1 MTSDTN
7 TTIGKQFFTDLENNE
22 YLKELYNQLLIDYSY
37 SLFNPSKMA
46 TSSVNIDDCL
56 RFADLLSKSVGSE
69 YTEKHKTL
77 SQEIVSLLLAL
88 YPDDK
93 KIKTVATSVLTN
105 VGNYKGINII
115 DADLSNF
122 PYLDKLFIEFD
133 KKTLSIPYQKDM
145 YFFRP
150 QKYIYDHFDNKAFSY
165 SGPTSMGKSLLMRM
179 FIKDK
184 IATDTKGNFAILIP
198 TKALISEI
206 SSDIIQDLKGILQ
219 EKDYRVVTSAGSI
232 LLQQKH
238 NFVFVMTPERFLYLL
253 IENPDMDISYLFI
266 DEAHKISAKKE
277 RSAVYYKITD
287 MLSKRTIKP
296 QVIFA
301 SPNIPNPDV
310 YLPLSPY
317 FDDIDAKVST
327 YQTSY
332 SPVSQLK
339 YVIDCFSGEVK
350 MLNNYTGQLIDLP
363 FKHNTSTNLTDII
376 VSIKNLDPSKQTL
389 VYFSSKEKAIKA
401 ALAYETTL
409 PPTTNKQLLDL
420 ATEIENEIHSDYYL
434 ARVLRKGIAYHVG
447 YLPSAYR
454 DKIEKL
460 YKSKDITHLFC
471 TSTLLEGVNL
481 PADNL
486 IITSIYNG
494 SKMTA
499 VEFKNLIGRV
509 GRISFNL
516 YGNAFVVRYDENQK
530 QKQTE
535 IEKLLQDKVE
545 PQELSINKALTG
557 PQRESIVKDLM
568 NGTTQFNKC
577 PIKQGPENQAYAR
590 KIGLILLKDILDDH
604 HSIVRKGFEKY
615 LGNDA
620 ILQIK
625 QKFGVK
631 TIQQDD
637 DIFTSVDQAIN
648 LHDYIAQGHNYPS
661 PDDYNGL
668 VKFLEDLYTI
678 FKWEYY
684 EKSDE
689 LGNKNKLKFYA
700 VIIKQWVNGFGLKS
714 IIESSINHH
723 IDEPYPFYEKR
734 NMPTIY
740 NNTISH
746 KNIVIT
752 EVLGI
757 IENIVLFK
765 IANYFNRF
773 SAEYKLQHDGKS
785 PEHDW
790 YEYVEYGSTNK
801 LNIMLQRSGFSREIS
816 DFIKQ
821 QRRNYVI
828 EINGEYFIKKS
839 LLNSQKEQ
847 ARLEAKDVILN
858 YPELFVD

>member
-1 MTSDTN
+1 MASDTN
-7 TTIGKQFFTDLENNE
+7 STIGKQFFTDLENNE
-22 YLKELYNQLLIDYSY
+22 YLKKLYNQLLIDYSF
-37 SLFNPSKMA
+37 SLFHPLNK
-46 TSSVNIDDCL
+46 SSTTVNVDDCL
-56 RFADLLSKSVGSE
+56 RFADLLSKSVGSD

-88 YPDDK
+88 CPDDK
-93 KIKTVATSVLTN
+93 KIKTVAASVLTN
-105 VGNYKGINII
+105 VGNYKGVSLI

-133 KKTLSIPYQKDM
+133 KKALSIPYQKDM
-145 YFFRP
+145 YFFHP

-287 MLSKRTIKP
+287 MLSKRNIKP

-317 FDDIDAKVST
+317 FNDIDKSVST

-339 YVIDCFSGEVK
+339 YVIDSFSGEVK
-350 MLNNYTGQLIDLP
+350 MLNNYTGQIIDMP
-363 FKHNTSTNLTDII
+363 FKYSTSTNLTDII
-376 VSIKNLDPSKQTL
+376 VSIKNLDPSKKTL
-389 VYFSSKEKAIKA
+389 VYFSSKDKAIKA
-401 ALAYETTL
+401 ALAYAKTL
-409 PPTTNKQLLDL
+409 PQTTNKQLLDL
-420 ATEIENEIHSDYYL
+420 AIEIENEIHSEYYL
-434 ARVLRKGIAYHVG
+434 AEVIRKGVAYHVG

-460 YKSKDITHLFC
+460 FKSKDITHLFC

-486 IITSIYNG
+486 IITSIYNHTR
-494 SKMTA
+494 MTA

-516 YGNAFVVRYDENQK
+516 YGNAFIVRYNENQK
-530 QKQTE
+530 QEQSE
-535 IEKLLQDKVE
+535 IEKLLQSHVE
-545 PQELSINKALTG
+545 PQELSISKTLTG
-557 PQRESIVKDLM
+557 PQRKNIVNDLM
-568 NGTTQFNKC
+568 NGTTQFSKY
-577 PIKQGPENQAYAR
+577 PHDQGPENQAYAR

-604 HSIVRKGFEKY
+604 HSLVRKGFEKY
-615 LGNDA
+615 LDNNKV
-620 ILQIK
+620 IQIK
-625 QKFGVK
+625 KQFNAKPL
-631 TIQQDD
+631 QQDD
-637 DIFTSVDQAIN
+637 DIFTSVDQVIN
-648 LHDYIAQGHNYPS
+648 LQDYIAQGNNYPN

-678 FKWEYY
+678 FKWQYY

-723 IDEPYPFYEKR
+723 IDNPYPFYEKR
-734 NMPTIY
+734 NMPTVY
-740 NNTISH
+740 GNTINH

-757 IENIVLFK
+757 IESIVLFK

-801 LNIMLQRSGFSREIS
+801 LNILLQRSGFSREIS

-821 QRRNYVI
+821 QRRNYVV
-828 EINGEYFIKKS
+828 EKDGEYFIKKS

-847 ARLEAKDVILN
+847 ARLEAEDVILN

>member
-46 TSSVNIDDCL
+46 TSSVNI
-56 RFADLLSKSVGSE
+56 
-69 YTEKHKTL
+69 
-77 SQEIVSLLLAL
+77 
-88 YPDDK
+88 
-93 KIKTVATSVLTN
+93 
-105 VGNYKGINII
+105 
-115 DADLSNF
+115 
-122 PYLDKLFIEFD
+122 
-133 KKTLSIPYQKDM
+133 
-145 YFFRP
+145 
-150 QKYIYDHFDNKAFSY
+150 
-165 SGPTSMGKSLLMRM
+165 
-179 FIKDK
+179 
-184 IATDTKGNFAILIP
+184 
-198 TKALISEI
+198 
-206 SSDIIQDLKGILQ
+206 
-219 EKDYRVVTSAGSI
+219 
-232 LLQQKH
+232 
-238 NFVFVMTPERFLYLL
+238 
-253 IENPDMDISYLFI
+253 
-266 DEAHKISAKKE
+266 
-277 RSAVYYKITD
+277 
-287 MLSKRTIKP
+287 
-296 QVIFA
+296 
-301 SPNIPNPDV
+301 
-310 YLPLSPY
+310 
-317 FDDIDAKVST
+317 
-327 YQTSY
+327 
-332 SPVSQLK
+332 
-339 YVIDCFSGEVK
+339 
-350 MLNNYTGQLIDLP
+350 
-363 FKHNTSTNLTDII
+363 
-376 VSIKNLDPSKQTL
+376 
-389 VYFSSKEKAIKA
+389 
-401 ALAYETTL
+401 
-409 PPTTNKQLLDL
+409 
-420 ATEIENEIHSDYYL
+420 
-434 ARVLRKGIAYHVG
+434 
-447 YLPSAYR
+447 
-454 DKIEKL
+454 
-460 YKSKDITHLFC
+460 
-471 TSTLLEGVNL
+471 
-481 PADNL
+481 
-486 IITSIYNG
+486 
-494 SKMTA
+494 
-499 VEFKNLIGRV
+499 
-509 GRISFNL
+509 
-516 YGNAFVVRYDENQK
+516 
-530 QKQTE
+530 
-535 IEKLLQDKVE
+535 
-545 PQELSINKALTG
+545 KALTG

-700 VIIKQWVNGFGLKS
+700 IIIKQWVNGFGLKS

>member
-22 YLKELYNQLLIDYSY
+22 YLKELYNQLLIDYSF
-37 SLFNPSKMA
+37 SLFHPLNKA
-46 TSSVNIDDCL
+46 YTTVNVDDCL

-77 SQEIVSLLLAL
+77 SQEIVALLLAL
-88 YPDDK
+88 CPDDK
-93 KIKTVATSVLTN
+93 KIKTVAASVLTN
-105 VGNYKGINII
+105 VGNYKGVSLI

-145 YFFRP
+145 YFFHP

-287 MLSKRTIKP
+287 MLSKRNIKP

-317 FDDIDAKVST
+317 FNDIDKSVST

-350 MLNNYTGQLIDLP
+350 MLNNYTGQLVDLP
-363 FKHNTSTNLTDII
+363 FTHNTSTNLTDII

-389 VYFSSKEKAIKA
+389 VYFSSKEKAIKS
-401 ALAYETTL
+401 ALAYAKNL
-409 PPTTNKQLLDL
+409 PPTTNKQLLEL
-420 ATEIENEIHSDYYL
+420 ANEIENEIHSDYYL
-434 ARVLRKGIAYHVG
+434 AEVIRKGVAYHVG

-460 YKSKDITHLFC
+460 YKSKVITHLFC

-486 IITSIYNG
+486 IITSISNG
-494 SKMTA
+494 GKMTP

-516 YGNAFVVRYDENQK
+516 YGNAFIVRYDEK
-530 QKQTE
+530 QKQND
-535 IEKLLQDKVE
+535 IEKLLQGNVE
-545 PQELSINKALTG
+545 PQELSISKTLTG
-557 PQRESIVKDLM
+557 PQREKIVKDLM
-568 NGTTQFNKC
+568 NGTTQFTKHSNS
-577 PIKQGPENQAYAR
+577 QTVENQAYVR

-604 HSIVRKGFEKY
+604 HSLVRKDFDKY
-615 LGNDA
+615 LNNET
-620 ILQIK
+620 ISQIK
-625 QKFGVK
+625 RKFGVSN
-631 TIQQDD
+631 IQQDD

-648 LHDYIAQGHNYPS
+648 LHDYIARGNNYPE
-661 PDDYNGL
+661 PDDYDGL
-668 VKFLEDLYTI
+668 VRFLEDLYVI
-678 FKWEYY
+678 FKWEFY
-684 EKSDE
+684 ERKNE
-689 LGNKNKLKFYA
+689 LANKNVLRFYA
-700 VIIKQWVNGFGLKS
+700 VIINQWVNGFGLKS
-714 IIESSINHH
+714 IIDYSIEHH
-723 IDEPYPFYEKR
+723 RMHPDPFYVNNQR
-734 NMPTIY
+734 TFY
-740 NNTISH
+740 NDSTEH
-746 KNIVIT
+746 KNVIIT

-773 SAEYKLQHDGKS
+773 SAEYKLQHGGKS

-801 LNIMLQRSGFSREIS
+801 LNILLQRSGFSREIS

-821 QRRNYVI
+821 QRRNYVV
-828 EINGEYFIKKS
+828 EIDGEYFIKKS

-847 ARLEAKDVILN
+847 ARLEAEDVILN